1 MGKEQLGKA
10 NKVINVKKNSEFKI
24 LKFKKEIKKK
34 KRTQN
39 CKSPMQRQRQLIT
52 AIQNVTDSRKKK
64 SQKFNQIS

>member
-39 CKSPMQRQRQLIT
+39 CKSPM
-52 AIQNVTDSRKKK
+52 
-64 SQKFNQIS
+64 